1 MAYALV
7 TVDGDERTQTVSDD
21 FSYQLIGASGDVL
34 TDLDVTCDT
43 ETVYTTFPIYA
54 TAELPLEVKFTS
66 GGGVDA
72 SEVQYKLSVDRI
84 TVAGSQ
90 EAVDAIKAEGSITLT
105 TIDLATVEDGEVFTV
120 PIALTEELTN
130 ISGPAEVTVSI
141 DLPNSLTTKTVETGN
156 IRCINVPDGWQAT
169 LVTQSVTV
177 QLRGSAGTLES
188 ITGDNIRI
196 VADLSSVAD
205 PSAGQYP
212 ISNSNLE
219 IYVDSVGNDVG
230 AVGTDYRVVVSLTP
244 DQ

>member
-1 MAYALV
+1 MTSPISSLGPA
-7 TVDGDERTQTVSDD
+7 
-21 FSYQLIGASGDVL
+21 GDVL

-156 IRCINVPDGWQAT
+156 IRCINVPM
-169 LVTQSVTV
+169 
-177 QLRGSAGTLES
+177 
-188 ITGDNIRI
+188 
-196 VADLSSVAD
+196 
-205 PSAGQYP
+205 
-212 ISNSNLE
+212 
-219 IYVDSVGNDVG
+219 VGK
-230 AVGTDYRVVVSLTP
+230 RH
-244 DQ
+244 